1 MNEEETVGPSID
13 NHEGQCYA
21 PSENALCMTTK
32 PATEYKFGPYR
43 ANTDDLELRKSG
55 VRIRLQPKPFQV
67 LKVLLERAGQSVS
80 REELKTLLWAPDIF
94 VDFDHGLNTAVNKI
108 REALSDSAEEP
119 RYIET
124 LVNGYKFIG
133 DISEQPERR
142 LIATAPLASSPVVD
156 PANPSR
162 VIIWRRHYL
171 APGVGLACL
180 VAVLFGVFH
189 IPPKVFGTS
198 SATIQSVA
206 VLPLKNLSGDPSQE
220 YFSESMTDELITQL
234 AKISSLNVPSA
245 GSVLRYKNT
254 SASAS
259 EIRRELNVDAFLEGS
274 VVRTGEKIRVS
285 AQLIDARTDRHIWAE
300 DYQGDLRDVLVLQNE
315 IATAIAHSVKAKVA
329 PADSSTVSVPR
340 QVDPQAYDA
349 YIKGRGYWLRSNTAN
364 EVLGDV
370 EKSGDL
376 FKQSI
381 HYDPSFARAYS
392 GLADYYGVK
401 AADGTIPAE
410 EGWGKSE
417 EASRKALALDDRLA
431 EAHCSLASK
440 MMFYDWN
447 WAGAEREIQR
457 GLELDTHYAVLHNLY
472 SHLLSYTGRFD
483 QSIVEAR
490 RAEELDPLGERFAVQ
505 RALRFSRRFDLF
517 LTEVDKAF
525 AQDPARIHKERA
537 RVYQATKRR
546 AEEVHEMDQELRIE
560 GCVPCADRLARAY
573 ARKGYTGW
581 LQERLNGLNEIS
593 KTGNSMS
600 FEHAELYAAMG
611 NTDTAMHYLE
621 QGYREHTVELVR
633 LQVNP
638 AYDDMRTDPRFQD
651 LVHRIGLPQD

>member
-1 MNEEETVGPSID
+1 MKVNPKPS
-13 NHEGQCYA
+13 NVYR
-21 PSENALCMTTK
+21 
-32 PATEYKFGPYR
+32 FGPYQ
-43 ANTDDLELRKSG
+43 ANTADLELRKSG
-55 VRIRLQPKPFQV
+55 IRIRLQPKPFQV

-80 REELKTLLWAPDIF
+80 REELKNLLWAPDIF

-133 DISEQPERR
+133 DISEQSERPFV
-142 LIATAPLASSPVVD
+142 ATAPVVASPLAASPLAAL
-156 PANPSR
+156 PEPR
-162 VIIWRRHYL
+162 GEITWRKRYL
-171 APGVGLACL
+171 APAVGLACL
-180 VAVLFGVFH
+180 IAVVFLVFH
-189 IPPKVFGTS
+189 TAPKVFGTS
-198 SATIQSVA
+198 VAQIQSVA

-220 YFSESMTDELITQL
+220 YFSDSMTDEIITQL

-245 GSVLRYKNT
+245 ASVVRYKNT
-254 SASAS
+254 AASAS
-259 EIRRELNVDAFLEGS
+259 EISRDLKVDAFVEGS

-300 DYQGDLRDVLVLQNE
+300 DYQGDLRDVLVLQND
-315 IATAIAHSVKAKVA
+315 IATAIAHSVKVKVA
-329 PADSSTVSVPR
+329 RADSPTVSVPR
-340 QVDPQAYDA
+340 QVEPRAYDA
-349 YIKGRGYWLRSNTAN
+349 YIRGRGYWLRSNTAN
-364 EVLGDV
+364 EVPGDV
-370 EKSGDL
+370 EKSGEL
-376 FKQSI
+376 FQQAI
-381 HYDPSFARAYS
+381 QYDPSFARAYS

-401 AADGTIPAE
+401 AAYGVIPAE
-410 EGWGKSE
+410 DGWRRSE
-417 EASRKALALDDRLA
+417 EASRKALALDDRLP

-447 WAGAEREIQR
+447 WTGAEREIQR

-517 LTEVDKAF
+517 LTEVDKTF

-537 RVYQATKRR
+537 AVYKARKQH
-546 AEEVHEMDQELRIE
+546 AEEVHETDQELRIE
-560 GCVPCADRLARAY
+560 GCVPCAARLASAY

-581 LQERLNGLNEIS
+581 LQERLNRLTEIT
-593 KTGNSMS
+593 KDGNARP
-600 FEHAELYAAMG
+600 FERAELYAAMG
-611 NTDTAMHYLE
+611 NKDMAIHYLE

-638 AYDDMRTDPRFQD
+638 AYDDMRTDPRFKD
-651 LVHRIGLPQD
+651 LVHRIGLPER